1 MALMTWSQEYSV
13 GVQSID
19 GQHSGLF
26 AILNDLG
33 SAATLGKARQVTGV
47 LLRKLVDS
55 TRFNFQVEELLMAST
70 NYPGLP
76 QHRIRHYELTR
87 RVNEFVSRW
96 EKGEAAIDEQLL
108 EFLCDWLAN
117 HIQSDD
123 KQYGPWLNE
132 HGVR

>member
-1 MALMTWSQEYSV
+1 MALLTWSQEYSV

-33 SAATLGKARQVTGV
+33 NAAAMGKARQVTAV
-47 LLRKLVDS
+47 LLRKLVDYTS
-55 TRFNFQVEELLMAST
+55 FNFQAEERLMAST

-76 QHRIRHYELTR
+76 QHRIRHHEHTR
-87 RVNEFVSRW
+87 RVNEFVGLW
-96 EKGEAAIDEQLL
+96 EKGQAIIDEHVL
-108 EFLCDWLAN
+108 EFLGDWLAN

>member
-1 MALMTWSQEYSV
+1 MALLTWNQEYSV

-33 SAATLGKARQVTGV
+33 NAAAMGKARHATGV

-55 TRFNFQVEELLMAST
+55 TNFNFHVEELLMAST

-76 QHRIRHYELTR
+76 QHRLRHYELMR

-96 EKGEAAIDEQLL
+96 EKGEATIDEKLL
-108 EFLCDWLAN
+108 EFLRDWLAN

>member
-1 MALMTWSQEYSV
+1 MALMIWSREYSV

-26 AILNDLG
+26 AILNDLNN
-33 SAATLGKARQVTGV
+33 AAAMGKARQVTGV

-55 TRFNFQVEELLMAST
+55 TSFNFQVEERLMAST

-76 QHRIRHYELTR
+76 QHRIRHHELTR
-87 RVNEFVSRW
+87 RVNEFVGQW
-96 EKGEAAIDEQLL
+96 EKGQATIDEKLL
-108 EFLCDWLAN
+108 EFLRDWLAN

>member
-1 MALMTWSQEYSV
+1 M
-13 GVQSID
+13 
-19 GQHSGLF
+19 
-26 AILNDLG
+26 
-33 SAATLGKARQVTGV
+33 

-55 TRFNFQVEELLMAST
+55 TNSNFQVEERLMACT
-70 NYPGLP
+70 NYPKLIE
-76 QHRIRHYELTR
+76 HRARHCELTR

-96 EKGEAAIDEQLL
+96 EKGEAVIDDQLL
-108 EFLCDWLAN
+108 AFLRDWLAN